1 MSDKVD
7 FFDNFFAETG
17 ALSKAV
23 ENYQMRV
30 GQIEMSKFID
40 EALHTNQSVAI
51 EAGTG
56 IGKTIGYLMP
66 SIRQNK
72 KIIISTATKN
82 LQEQMLKKD
91 FPILQKALGIN
102 FNVTLLKGRTNY
114 LCHHRIQNN
123 SNLFYSKKEVLAFND
138 IEHFFKSSKTGDIS
152 EIQDL
157 ELSGNVLHAVTST
170 SENCLFNE
178 CKYSKDCFVNKARR
192 RAHQAEVVIVNHHLF
207 FSDFFNDNDEANNLL
222 PSSDVIVF
230 DEAHNLIDLATLYSS
245 KVFSSLK
252 LNRVLDEFISHLK
265 KSVVSLDKFSNI
277 FQQYN
282 FLISQMMDYVK
293 DENRR
298 VSLHK
303 LNKLDLF
310 REASDKLSELLSNLI
325 LTMNTLG
332 FINKDIDSCVNEL
345 KSMNNLL
352 TEIAEPIQD
361 KNALW
366 LERFSQS
373 FSIHITPIDVKGIF
387 NDTSKFA
394 NSCLVFTSATI
405 TTNGTFDYFKE
416 LTGLSDIKTQIFES
430 PFDYNKNAI
439 LHIPEDLPDPNA
451 YDFFSSLVDYI
462 YPAIKLNQGRTL
474 ILTTSLKG
482 IDEIAECIESIL
494 KKDANNLK
502 ILKQGL
508 YSNHQLISQFKKS
521 HNTVL
526 IGSYSFWEGIDLIGD
541 DLTLLVI
548 DKLPF
553 KSPDDPIVEAKI
565 NLLKD
570 KNFFMKTQIPM
581 TTLMMKQGLGRLIRD
596 FSDRGVAI
604 IGDNRIRKKFYGK
617 QILSS
622 LPPYKIVSDY
632 NEVLQFIE
640 DM

>member
-1 MSDKVD
+1 MSDKVN
-7 FFDNFFAETG
+7 FFDNFFAESG

-23 ENYQMRV
+23 ENYQIRP
-30 GQIEMSKFID
+30 GQVEMSKFID
-40 EALHTNQSVAI
+40 EALHANQSVAI

-66 SIRQNK
+66 LIRQNK

-102 FNVTLLKGRTNY
+102 FNVTLLKGRSNY

-123 SNLFYSKKEVLAFND
+123 PNLFYSKKEVLAFND

-152 EIQDL
+152 EIHDL
-157 ELSGNVLHAVTST
+157 ELSGNLLHTVTST
-170 SENCLFNE
+170 SENCLFTE
-178 CKYSKDCFVNKARR
+178 CKYTKDCFVNKARR
-192 RAHQAEVVIVNHHLF
+192 RAHQAEVIIVNHHLF
-207 FSDFFNDNDEANNLL
+207 FSDFFNGNDEANSLL

-230 DEAHNLIDLATLYSS
+230 DEAHNLIYLATLYSS

-252 LNRVLDEFISHLK
+252 LNRVLDEFIGHLK

-282 FLISQMMDYVK
+282 FLISQMMNFVK

-303 LNKLDLF
+303 LIKLDLF
-310 REASDKLSELLSNLI
+310 KEASDKLGDLINNLVLSI
-325 LTMNTLG
+325 TSLG

-345 KSMNNLL
+345 KSLHSLL
-352 TEIAEPIQD
+352 KEIAEPIQD

-387 NDTSKFA
+387 NDTSKLA
-394 NSCLVFTSATI
+394 NSVLVFTSATI

-416 LTGLSDIKTQIFES
+416 LTGLSDIKTKIFES
-430 PFDYNKNAI
+430 PFNYNKNAI
-439 LHIPEDLPDPNA
+439 LHIPYDLPDPNA
-451 YDFFSSLVDYI
+451 HDFFSSLVDYI

-474 ILTTSLKG
+474 ILTTSLRG
-482 IDEIAECIESIL
+482 IDEIAECIASIL
-494 KKDANNLK
+494 KKDTNNLK

-508 YSNHQLISQFKKS
+508 YPNHQLISQFRKS
-521 HNTVL
+521 LNTVL
-526 IGSYSFWEGIDLIGD
+526 IGSYSFWEGVDLIGD

-565 NLLKD
+565 SLLKD
-570 KNFFMKTQIPM
+570 KNFFMKTQIPI
-581 TTLMMKQGLGRLIRD
+581 TTLMIKQGLGRLIRD
-596 FSDRGVAI
+596 YSDKGVAI
-604 IGDNRIRKKFYGK
+604 IGDNRIKKKSYGK

-622 LPPYKIVSDY
+622 LPPFKIVTDY
-632 NEVLQFIE
+632 NEVLKFIE

>member
-17 ALSKAV
+17 SLSKAV

-30 GQIEMSKFID
+30 GQVAMSKFID
-40 EALHTNQSVAI
+40 EVLHTNQSVAI

-66 SIRQNK
+66 LIRQNK

-102 FNVTLLKGRTNY
+102 FNVTLLKGRANY

-310 REASDKLSELLSNLI
+310 REASDKLS
-325 LTMNTLG
+325 
-332 FINKDIDSCVNEL
+332 
-345 KSMNNLL
+345 
-352 TEIAEPIQD
+352 
-361 KNALW
+361 
-366 LERFSQS
+366 
-373 FSIHITPIDVKGIF
+373 
-387 NDTSKFA
+387 
-394 NSCLVFTSATI
+394 
-405 TTNGTFDYFKE
+405 
-416 LTGLSDIKTQIFES
+416 
-430 PFDYNKNAI
+430 
-439 LHIPEDLPDPNA
+439 
-451 YDFFSSLVDYI
+451 
-462 YPAIKLNQGRTL
+462 
-474 ILTTSLKG
+474 
-482 IDEIAECIESIL
+482 
-494 KKDANNLK
+494 
-502 ILKQGL
+502 
-508 YSNHQLISQFKKS
+508 
-521 HNTVL
+521 
-526 IGSYSFWEGIDLIGD
+526 
-541 DLTLLVI
+541 
-548 DKLPF
+548 
-553 KSPDDPIVEAKI
+553 
-565 NLLKD
+565 
-570 KNFFMKTQIPM
+570 
-581 TTLMMKQGLGRLIRD
+581 
-596 FSDRGVAI
+596 
-604 IGDNRIRKKFYGK
+604 
-617 QILSS
+617 
-622 LPPYKIVSDY
+622 
-632 NEVLQFIE
+632 
-640 DM
+640 